1 MAEKNDGGD
10 KTELPTPKRLQD
22 ARKKGDVAKSKDVSA
37 AGVTLL
43 WLILFA
49 MAGGYGAKL
58 VSDFAQHAVTAAT
71 SLPFNMALE
80 QVSVGAIRV
89 LLILAALTLIPIA
102 VVGTLMEGLQVGPI
116 ATTEKLKPS
125 LDKMNPIEGLKRMF
139 GKDGLVEMVKTLFKA
154 ALVIFITVLVIKA
167 VLPEL
172 GGMLVMADWTLDS
185 GAGQIVAQ
193 QSLSLTYSLTLK
205 ILGWTVLAF
214 IGVAILDR
222 VWVKHSFIKKM
233 MMSRRDIKQE
243 YKNDEGDP
251 HIKQHRRQMHQEWAN
266 SNAVGSAGDAAAL
279 LVNPTHLAI
288 AIDYDK
294 ENCPVPVIA
303 AKGEGALAAAMRAA
317 AEDNQVPIIRHVA
330 TARKLWARGEIGE
343 IVPEDMFDAVAEV
356 ILWAKRAREGQAPMT
371 VELGDEARPRGAERR
386 AGAEAGAGEGADE
399 GGPDD
404 VGGMAQEGDAD
415 ADGSGH
421 SAGRA
426 SA

>member
-1 MAEKNDGGD
+1 MAQKNDGGD

-43 WLILFA
+43 WLIMFA
-49 MAGGYGAKL
+49 MAGGYGATL
-58 VSDFAQHAVTAAT
+58 IAELASQALRAT
-71 SLPFNMALE
+71 TTMPFDQAMSQIGGSAL
-80 QVSVGAIRV
+80 RV
-89 LLILAALTLIPIA
+89 LLILAALTLIPVA
-102 VVGTLMEGLQVGPI
+102 VVGTLVEGLQIGPI

-125 LDKMNPIEGLKRMF
+125 FDKMNPIEGLKRMF
-139 GKDGLVEMVKTLFKA
+139 GKDGLVEMVKTLAKA
-154 ALVIFITVLVIKA
+154 AIVIFITFLMIKT

-172 GGMLVMADWTLDS
+172 GGMLVMADWTPGS
-185 GAGQIVAQ
+185 GAGPIVAQ
-193 QSLSLTYSLTLK
+193 QALGLTYSLTLK

-222 VWVKHSFIKKM
+222 VWTKHSFIKKM
-233 MMSRRDIKQE
+233 MMSMRDIKQE
-243 YKNDEGDP
+243 HKNDEGDP

-266 SNAVGSAGDAAAL
+266 SSAVGSAGNAAAL

-303 AKGEGALAAAMRAA
+303 AKGEGHLAAAMRAA
-317 AEDNQVPIIRHVA
+317 AEDNNVPIVRHVA

-371 VELGDEARPRGAERR
+371 VELGENAAKPASTPQEAT
-386 AGAEAGAGEGADE
+386 
-399 GGPDD
+399 
-404 VGGMAQEGDAD
+404 
-415 ADGSGH
+415 
-421 SAGRA
+421 A
-426 SA
+426 S

>member
-1 MAEKNDGGD
+1 MADKNDGGD

-43 WLILFA
+43 WLIIFA
-49 MAGGYGAKL
+49 LAGGYAARL
-58 VSDFAQHAVTAAT
+58 ISDFAQNAVTAAT
-71 SLPFNMALE
+71 TLPFEIAIN
-80 QVSVGAIRV
+80 QVASGGIRV
-89 LLILAALTLIPIA
+89 LLLLAALTLIPVA
-102 VVGTLMEGLQVGPI
+102 VVGTLIEGLQVGSI
-116 ATTEKLKPS
+116 MTGEKMKPS
-125 LDKMNPIEGLKRMF
+125 FDKMNPIEGLKRMF
-139 GKDGLVEMVKTLFKA
+139 GKDGLVEMVKTLLKA
-154 ALVIFITVLVIKA
+154 ALVIFITILVIKS
-167 VLPEL
+167 VLPDL
-172 GGMLVMADWTLDS
+172 GGMLVMSDS
-185 GAGQIVAQ
+185 NPSNSSGQIVAQ
-193 QSLSLTYSLTLK
+193 QAIGLTYSLTLK

-233 MMSRRDIKQE
+233 MMSMRDIKQE

-251 HIKQHRRQMHQEWAN
+251 HIKQHRKQMHQEWAN

-294 ENCPVPVIA
+294 DNCPVPVIA
-303 AKGEGALAAAMRAA
+303 AKGQGPLAAAMRAA

-356 ILWAKRAREGQAPMT
+356 ILWAKKAREGQAPMT
-371 VELGDEARPRGAERR
+371 VELGENHARGNAANDKD
-386 AGAEAGAGEGADE
+386 AGASQDDQTADDQAP
-399 GGPDD
+399 PDG
-404 VGGMAQEGDAD
+404 VRG
-415 ADGSGH
+415 
-421 SAGRA
+421 
-426 SA
+426 

>member
-43 WLILFA
+43 WLILFGL
-49 MAGGYGAKL
+49 AGSYGASL
-58 VSDFAQHAVTAAT
+58 IAELARNSVSAAT
-71 SLPFNMALE
+71 TLPFDQAMSQIGGGAL
-80 QVSVGAIRV
+80 RV
-89 LLILAALTLIPIA
+89 LLILAAMTLIPVA
-102 VVGTLMEGLQVGPI
+102 VIGTLVEGLQIGPI
-116 ATTEKLKPS
+116 FTTEKIKPGF
-125 LDKMNPIEGLKRMF
+125 DKMNPVEGLKRMF
-139 GKDGLVEMVKTLFKA
+139 GKDGLVEMVKTLAKA
-154 ALVIFITVLVIKA
+154 AIVIFITFLVIKT

-172 GGMLVMADWTLDS
+172 GGMLVMSDWTPDS
-185 GAGQIVAQ
+185 GAGPIVAQ
-193 QSLSLTYSLTLK
+193 QALGLTYSLTLK

-214 IGVAILDR
+214 IAVAILDR
-222 VWVKHSFIKKM
+222 VWVKHSFTKKM

-266 SNAVGSAGDAAAL
+266 SSAVGSAGGAAAL

-294 ENCPVPVIA
+294 ESCPVPVIA
-303 AKGEGALAAAMRAA
+303 AKGEGPLAAAMRAA
-317 AEDNQVPIIRHVA
+317 AEDNDVPIIRHVA

-356 ILWAKRAREGQAPMT
+356 ILWAKRARDGQAPMT
-371 VELGDEARPRGAERR
+371 VELGDEALSRTATKDTGAAPE
-386 AGAEAGAGEGADE
+386 
-399 GGPDD
+399 
-404 VGGMAQEGDAD
+404 
-415 ADGSGH
+415 
-421 SAGRA
+421 
-426 SA
+426 